1 MNNITDS
8 LSQHQTSYKA
18 NCNLPGS
25 GGKQDHPS
33 KNHSVPYEIFL
44 KQTVFK
50 LSWKNSNKK
59 KNLNRTSIW
68 CFWGCFFSTFW
79 NNSYLFSCSLEHL
92 NPLTLS
98 FFFFFFYCETAVVVS
113 SSFPINWHLIKVVLF
128 SIPFAVAH
136 LAGLF
141 VNIRH
146 NTGRKHTSTA
156 GSKIIKRASSMLQ
169 KQNYVQIFSILGVG
183 NTFQAGH
190 VWHPE
195 ELIMWSS
202 ALLTGWVTA
211 SFPRLLEHSS
221 FFTSVWPHRPRLLA
235 NMSRDHANDV
245 TTDAAICWYVV
256 FLGILLRS
264 NCW

>member
-1 MNNITDS
+1 M
-8 LSQHQTSYKA
+8 
-18 NCNLPGS
+18 
-25 GGKQDHPS
+25 
-33 KNHSVPYEIFL
+33 
-44 KQTVFK
+44 
-50 LSWKNSNKK
+50 
-59 KNLNRTSIW
+59 
-68 CFWGCFFSTFW
+68 
-79 NNSYLFSCSLEHL
+79 
-92 NPLTLS
+92 
-98 FFFFFFYCETAVVVS
+98 
-113 SSFPINWHLIKVVLF
+113 VLF

-169 KQNYVQIFSILGVG
+169 KQTHVQIFSILGVG

-195 ELIMWSS
+195 ELIKWNS

-235 NMSRDHANDV
+235 NRSRDHANDV
-245 TTDAAICWYVV
+245 AADAAICWDVGFFGHFAEEQLLVV
-256 FLGILLRS
+256 NKLIDWSTYPYSCWEGTLLYRIAQKFS
-264 NCW
+264 WPFSSFGSTVPL